1 MNGIKTLQVQRIEK
15 EMRMGLITTIQE
27 CNTLRKNDLIFSE
40 IKKSGVITKQQI
52 QLLKNRSNREQ
63 KDVIN
68 YKWLESIGDGYGIP
82 VTEEQGIQGL
92 NWLKKF
98 IKKNGESN
106 VYGYREIEIIKKALP
121 SDFVFKGFYDAGN
134 GWFRN
139 FLPIYQ
145 LNGMEYIPMQKPYI
159 IG

>member
-1 MNGIKTLQVQRIEK
+1 MKTLES
-15 EMRMGLITTIQE
+15 
-27 CNTLRKNDLIFSE
+27 IFSE
-40 IKKSGVITKQQI
+40 IKENGFISKS
-52 QLLKNRSNREQ
+52 QLQTLKNRSNRER

-68 YKWLESIGDGYGIP
+68 YGWLESVGDGYGIP
-82 VTEEQGIQGL
+82 LTEEQGIQGL

-98 IKKNGESN
+98 IKKNGKSN
-106 VYGYREIEIIKKALP
+106 VYGYRELEIIGNASP

-145 LNGMEYIPMQKPYI
+145 VNGMEYIPMEEPYI

>member
-1 MNGIKTLQVQRIEK
+1 MKTLES
-15 EMRMGLITTIQE
+15 
-27 CNTLRKNDLIFSE
+27 IFSE
-40 IKKSGVITKQQI
+40 IKENGFISKS
-52 QLLKNRSNREQ
+52 QLQTLKNRSNRER

-68 YKWLESIGDGYGIP
+68 YDWLESVGDGYGIP
-82 VTEEQGIQGL
+82 LTEEQGIQGL

-98 IKKNGESN
+98 IKKNGDSN
-106 VYGYREIEIIKKALP
+106 VYGYRELEIIGNASP

-134 GWFRN
+134 GWFRD

-145 LNGMEYIPMQKPYI
+145 VNGMEYIPMEEPYI

>member
-1 MNGIKTLQVQRIEK
+1 MKTLES
-15 EMRMGLITTIQE
+15 
-27 CNTLRKNDLIFSE
+27 IFSE
-40 IKKSGVITKQQI
+40 IKESGLITKQQL
-52 QLLKNRSNREQ
+52 QLLKNRSNRQQ

-68 YKWLESIGDGYGIP
+68 YDWLESIGNGYGIP
-82 VTEEQGIQGL
+82 LTEEQGIQGL

-98 IKKNGESN
+98 INKKGESS
-106 VYGYREIEIIKKALP
+106 VFGYREIEIINSASP
-121 SDFVFKGFYDAGN
+121 CDFVFKGFYDAGT

-145 LNGMEYIPMQKPYI
+145 VNGMEYIPMAQPYI

>member
-1 MNGIKTLQVQRIEK
+1 MKTLES
-15 EMRMGLITTIQE
+15 
-27 CNTLRKNDLIFSE
+27 IFSE
-40 IKKSGVITKQQI
+40 IKENGVITKQQL

-68 YKWLESIGDGYGIP
+68 YDWLESVGNGYGIP
-82 VTEEQGIQGL
+82 LTEEQGLQGL

-106 VYGYREIEIIKKALP
+106 VYGYREIKIIKGASP

-145 LNGMEYIPMQKPYI
+145 LNGMEYIPMAEPYI
-159 IG
+159 VG

>member
-1 MNGIKTLQVQRIEK
+1 MKTLES
-15 EMRMGLITTIQE
+15 
-27 CNTLRKNDLIFSE
+27 IFSE
-40 IKKSGVITKQQI
+40 IKENGVITKQQL
-52 QLLKNRSNREQ
+52 QLLKNRSNKMQ
-63 KDVIN
+63 QDVIN
-68 YKWLESIGDGYGIP
+68 YDWLESIGNGYGIP
-82 VTEEQGIQGL
+82 LTEEQGVQGL
-92 NWLKKF
+92 NWLKRF

-106 VYGYREIEIIKKALP
+106 VYGYRELEIINSASP

-145 LNGMEYIPMQKPYI
+145 LNGMEYIPMKEPYI

>member
-1 MNGIKTLQVQRIEK
+1 MKTLES
-15 EMRMGLITTIQE
+15 
-27 CNTLRKNDLIFSE
+27 IFSE
-40 IKKSGVITKQQI
+40 IKENGFISKS
-52 QLLKNRSNREQ
+52 QLQALKNRSNREQ

-68 YKWLESIGDGYGIP
+68 YDWLESVGDGYGIP
-82 VTEEQGIQGL
+82 LTEEQGVQGL

-106 VYGYREIEIIKKALP
+106 VYGYRELEIIGNASP

-145 LNGMEYIPMQKPYI
+145 VNGMEYIPMKEPYI

>member
-1 MNGIKTLQVQRIEK
+1 MKTLES
-15 EMRMGLITTIQE
+15 
-27 CNTLRKNDLIFSE
+27 IFSE
-40 IKKSGVITKQQI
+40 IKESGVITKQQL
-52 QLLKNRSNREQ
+52 QLLKNRSNKEQ

-68 YKWLESIGDGYGIP
+68 LDWLESIGDGYGIP
-82 VTEEQGIQGL
+82 LTEEQGIQGL

-106 VYGYREIEIIKKALP
+106 VYGYRELEIINGASP
-121 SDFVFKGFYDAGN
+121 CDFVFKGFYDAGN

-145 LNGMEYIPMQKPYI
+145 LNGMEYIPMKEPYI

>member
-1 MNGIKTLQVQRIEK
+1 MKTLE
-15 EMRMGLITTIQE
+15 G
-27 CNTLRKNDLIFSE
+27 IFSE
-40 IKKSGVITKQQI
+40 IKESGVITKQQL

-68 YKWLESIGDGYGIP
+68 YDLLESIGDGYGIP
-82 VTEEQGIQGL
+82 LTEEQGEQGL

-106 VYGYREIEIIKKALP
+106 VFGYRELEIIGGASA

-134 GWFRN
+134 GWSRN

-145 LNGMEYIPMQKPYI
+145 LNGMEYIPMKEPYI

>member
-1 MNGIKTLQVQRIEK
+1 M
-15 EMRMGLITTIQE
+15 
-27 CNTLRKNDLIFSE
+27 
-40 IKKSGVITKQQI
+40 
-52 QLLKNRSNREQ
+52 KNRSNKQQ

-68 YKWLESIGDGYGIP
+68 YDWLEGIGDGYGIP
-82 VTEEQGIQGL
+82 LTEEQGVQGL

-98 IKKNGESN
+98 IRKNGESN
-106 VYGYREIEIIKKALP
+106 VYGYRELEIINSASP
-121 SDFVFKGFYDAGN
+121 CDFVFKGFYDAGN

-145 LNGMEYIPMQKPYI
+145 LNGMEYIPMKEPYI

>member
-1 MNGIKTLQVQRIEK
+1 MKTLES
-15 EMRMGLITTIQE
+15 
-27 CNTLRKNDLIFSE
+27 IFSE
-40 IKKSGVITKQQI
+40 IKENGVITKQQL
-52 QLLKNRSNREQ
+52 QLLKNRSNKQQ

-68 YKWLESIGDGYGIP
+68 YDWLKGIGDGYGIP
-82 VTEEQGIQGL
+82 LTEEQGVQGL

-98 IKKNGESN
+98 IRKNVESN
-106 VYGYREIEIIKKALP
+106 VYGYRELEIINSASP
-121 SDFVFKGFYDAGN
+121 CDFVFKGFYDAGN

-145 LNGMEYIPMQKPYI
+145 LNGMEYIPMKEPYI

>member
-1 MNGIKTLQVQRIEK
+1 MKTLEI
-15 EMRMGLITTIQE
+15 
-27 CNTLRKNDLIFSE
+27 IFSE
-40 IKKSGVITKQQI
+40 IKESGFISKSQFQI
-52 QLLKNRSNREQ
+52 LKNRSNKHQ
-63 KDVIN
+63 KDVID
-68 YKWLESIGDGYGIP
+68 YDWLESIGDGYGIP
-82 VTEEQGIQGL
+82 LTEEQGIQGL

-106 VYGYREIEIIKKALP
+106 VCGYRELEIINGASP
-121 SDFVFKGFYDAGN
+121 CDFVFKGFYDAGN

-145 LNGMEYIPMQKPYI
+145 LNGMEYIPMKEPYI

>member
-1 MNGIKTLQVQRIEK
+1 MKALES
-15 EMRMGLITTIQE
+15 
-27 CNTLRKNDLIFSE
+27 IFSE
-40 IKKSGVITKQQI
+40 IKERGVITKQQL

-63 KDVIN
+63 KDVISSD
-68 YKWLESIGDGYGIP
+68 WFESVGDGYGIP
-82 VTEEQGIQGL
+82 LTEEQGVQGL

-106 VYGYREIEIIKKALP
+106 VYGYREMDIIKNASP

-145 LNGMEYIPMQKPYI
+145 LNGMEYIPMKEPYI